1 KEHQVLVL
9 DLSRVSLV
17 GVTSIIMV
25 DDIVHAELSKN
36 NKVYIIMN
44 EEGLDENLE
53 KISILKK
60 LKQEY
65 LVKSL
70 DEVLRKC

>member
-1 KEHQVLVL
+1 MLVL

>member
-1 KEHQVLVL
+1 MLAGTSESRELCEPIL
-9 DLSRVSLV
+9 D
-17 GVTSIIMV
+17 
-25 DDIVHAELSKN
+25 AELSKN